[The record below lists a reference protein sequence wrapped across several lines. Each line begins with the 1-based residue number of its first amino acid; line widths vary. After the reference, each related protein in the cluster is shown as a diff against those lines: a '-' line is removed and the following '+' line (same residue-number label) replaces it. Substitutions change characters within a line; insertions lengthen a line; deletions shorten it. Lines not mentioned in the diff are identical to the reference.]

1 MKPLRGAG
9 VTGNGTALVVGRGTM
24 VNAAVYALMSLGFPA
39 SRVLVH
45 NSSGLDG
52 TGAPTPR
59 RWSRPPSARPV
70 SAMAAGAKDGP
81 ETEPASPLNLSI
93 MSGNFDLAYL
103 HGVELLFSFFL
114 FPSSG
119 PFRDL

>member
-9 VTGNGTALVVGRGTM
+9 VTGTGLALVVGRGTM

-52 TGAPTPR
+52 AGAPSPNR
-59 RWSRPPSARPV
+59 RWARPPSVRHLGHCFEQIP
-70 SAMAAGAKDGP
+70 
-81 ETEPASPLNLSI
+81 TYLSCI
-93 MSGNFDLAYL
+93 SQLLATP
-103 HGVELLFSFFL
+103 HA
-114 FPSSG
+114 P
-119 PFRDL
+119 